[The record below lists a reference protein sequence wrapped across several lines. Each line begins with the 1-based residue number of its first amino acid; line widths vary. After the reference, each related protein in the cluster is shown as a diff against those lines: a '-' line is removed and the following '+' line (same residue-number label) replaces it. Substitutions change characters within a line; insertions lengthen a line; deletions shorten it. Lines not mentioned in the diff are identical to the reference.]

1 MWTVRPPGAPAVTR
15 HAFGARPRLVRVD
28 PAATTSTLVLR
39 RAYDDAELTP
49 VAGVPDG
56 VELVRRTAE
65 DGTRY
70 AVVIN
75 HLAEP
80 AAVGLVG
87 HELLT
92 GLACG
97 PSVVVP
103 AGDVRVVR
111 ELT

>member
-1 MWTVRPPGAPAVTR
+1 MDGPAAGAPAVTR
-15 HAFGARPRLVRVD
+15 HAFGEGHAWYVSTRLHDLDV
-28 PAATTSTLVLR
+28 VLR

-49 VAGVPDG
+49 VSGIPDG

-70 AVVIN
+70 AIVIN